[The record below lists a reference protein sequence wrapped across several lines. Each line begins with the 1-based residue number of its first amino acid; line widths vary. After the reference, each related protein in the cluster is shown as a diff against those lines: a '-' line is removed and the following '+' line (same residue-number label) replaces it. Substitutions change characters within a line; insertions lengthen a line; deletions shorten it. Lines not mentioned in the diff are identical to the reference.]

1 MVKSLFIGVELSI
14 EIFCSEMTKTPV
26 KNLQLSFTHF
36 YLMFAYTF
44 SVIPIS
50 LVNWEK
56 FGGEA
61 YWPAFENPKLPY
73 FS

>member
-14 EIFCSEMTKTPV
+14 EIFCSEMTKIPV
-26 KNLQLSFTHF
+26 KNLKLSFTLVH
-36 YLMFAYTF
+36 LMFAYTF

-56 FGGEA
+56 FGGTD
-61 YWPAFENPKLPY
+61 
-73 FS
+73 